1 MNQRLID
8 PAAHRRGDEDGL
20 AAEWNDDATRVL
32 VVGDGHVPVD
42 PDGHLVLIAP
52 ARFDAGRACSPR
64 LFLGVDDCGRAHFAV
79 AGSHDDVAVVGRASG
94 LREAIPVLGARD
106 ADLAVRAV
114 ALANW
119 HATHTHCSRCGHA
132 TDVAAAGHLR
142 RCPADTSEHFPR
154 TDPAVIVLIVD
165 GDDRA
170 LLGRHPS
177 WGPGRFATFA
187 GFVEPGESLEQA
199 VHREV
204 GEEVGLRLEDVQY
217 VASQPWP
224 FPSSLMIAFSA
235 KAVAGEVRVDGV
247 EIEVARW
254 FSREDLMQAIAAG
267 EVVMPGSASI
277 SSRLIEGWYGT
288 AMPAGPTW

>member
-1 MNQRLID
+1 MTQRLID

-20 AAEWNDDATRVL
+20 ATEWNDDATRVL

-52 ARFDAGRACSPR
+52 ARFDAGRACAPR

-79 AGSHDDVAVVGRASG
+79 
-94 LREAIPVLGARD
+94 
-106 ADLAVRAV
+106 
-114 ALANW
+114 
-119 HATHTHCSRCGHA
+119 
-132 TDVAAAGHLR
+132 AGHLR

-254 FSREDLMQAIAAG
+254 FSREDLTEAIAAG